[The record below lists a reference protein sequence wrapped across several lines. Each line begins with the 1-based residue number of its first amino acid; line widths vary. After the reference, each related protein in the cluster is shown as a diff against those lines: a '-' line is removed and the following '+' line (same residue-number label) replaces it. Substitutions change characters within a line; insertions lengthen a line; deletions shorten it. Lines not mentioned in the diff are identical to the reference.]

1 MFEIMR
7 AGGWV
12 MYPILLSSIVGL
24 AIIIE
29 RFWSLQPRRVT
40 PDDLVAQVWQWL
52 RAGVLDERRIQTLRT
67 TSPLGRIIAAGLVN
81 RQHDKDMMANLLA
94 DKDKCID
101 CHGPAHKP
109 ESAGEPGKQ
118 AMR

>member
-1 MFEIMR
+1 MR

-81 RQHDKDMMANLLA
+81 RQHDRGDRAERIEITFQFVHHMPPSLFDAFL
-94 DKDKCID
+94 
-101 CHGPAHKP
+101 
-109 ESAGEPGKQ
+109 
-118 AMR
+118 